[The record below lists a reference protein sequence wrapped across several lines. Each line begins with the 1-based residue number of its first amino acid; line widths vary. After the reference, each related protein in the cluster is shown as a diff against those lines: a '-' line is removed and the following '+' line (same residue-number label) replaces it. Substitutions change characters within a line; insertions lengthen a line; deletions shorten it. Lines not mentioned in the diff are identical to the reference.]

1 MVPCIYCIEKSKT
14 LKQNEGGNLS
24 IVWCNIFAII
34 QIYTY
39 TKSFLFVEMALTY
52 IQKKKNDYDFE
63 KLINHSLCK

>member
-14 LKQNEGGNLS
+14 KQNEWGNLS
-24 IVWCNIFAII
+24 KVWCNIFAII

-52 IQKKKNDYDFE
+52 IQKKKNDHDFE
-63 KLINHSLCK
+63 KFINQSLCK